1 MPDLA
6 SLMLPAFFA
15 ALFTSIG
22 GLVVWYFQSRAEKL
36 RKLEESLRERQ
47 LELYSKALDP
57 YFRVFAG
64 LSDQRAQGRVLSD
77 MKSVDYRRTVFH
89 LSMFG
94 SDDVV
99 RAFNAM
105 MQFTYKLNSSP
116 SDPRELMRLWAL
128 VLLAIRRSAGNPD
141 TKLHEW
147 DMLASTIKD
156 IEILERPTTANEGAA
171 T

>member
-1 MPDLA
+1 MPELA
-6 SLMLPAFFA
+6 AWALPAFFA

-36 RKLEESLRERQ
+36 RKLEEGLRERQ
-47 LELYSKALDP
+47 IELYGKALDP

-64 LSDQRAQGRVLSD
+64 LNDQRAQARVLAD
-77 MKSVDYRRTVFH
+77 MKSVDYRRTIFH

-105 MQFTYKLNSSP
+105 MQFTYKLETSP

-141 TKLHEW
+141 TKLAEW
-147 DMLASTIKD
+147 DMLAATIKD
-156 IEILERPTTANEGAA
+156 IETLQRPAIG
-171 T
+171 